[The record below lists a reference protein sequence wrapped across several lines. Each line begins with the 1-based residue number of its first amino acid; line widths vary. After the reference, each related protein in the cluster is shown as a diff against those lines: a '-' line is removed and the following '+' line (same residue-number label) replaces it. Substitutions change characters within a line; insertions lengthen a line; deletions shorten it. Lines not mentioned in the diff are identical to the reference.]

1 MAIEPGLS
9 ARVELIVAEADT
21 AAALRSG
28 DVHVLG
34 TPRVVGLCEEAAV
47 SALRGGLGAGQTSV
61 GHTVQLDHVAP
72 SRVGTTITAEA
83 TLQKVNGRRLTFT
96 VSVTD
101 SNGLVAAGILSR
113 VVVETDRFLDSAR

>member
-1 MAIEPGLS
+1 MAVEPGLS
-9 ARVELIVAEADT
+9 ARVELKVEEADT

-28 DVHVLG
+28 DVEVLG
-34 TPRVVGLCEEAAV
+34 TPRVVALCEEAAV
-47 SALRGGLGAGQTSV
+47 AALRGGLAVGQTSV

-72 SRVGTTITAEA
+72 SRVGTTVTAEA
-83 TLQKVNGRRLTFT
+83 TLQKINGRRLTFT

-113 VVVETDRFLDSAR
+113 VVVETERFLDSAR